1 MKKFTVA
8 ILVNNQFGVLNRVT
22 SMFRRRQFNITSLTV
37 SETESEE
44 FSRIT
49 VQSEGDE
56 IKKEQLINQLY
67 KLPDVVSIA
76 ELDNLDTVNR
86 ELLLIKVK
94 NDPNV
99 RGEISA
105 ASDAY
110 EGKIVDY
117 TKDSIIIQ
125 MIGDSRK
132 IDNFVTLMKDFGI
145 LEIAKTG
152 TIAIE
157 RGRSTIY
164 DDNKLKEEYD
174 YGKNVL

>member
-99 RGEISA
+99 RGEVSA

-145 LEIAKTG
+145 LEICRTG
-152 TIAIE
+152 VVSLQ
-157 RGRSTIY
+157 RGATTSRRVT
-164 DDNKLKEEYD
+164 NL
-174 YGKNVL
+174 